1 MVRASRYFENLDRE
15 ADIERC
21 QRVLRVVDEVLPNQT
36 SREMRAALIN
46 YLAAEQIAR
55 AIAGRG
61 E

>member
-1 MVRASRYFENLDRE
+1 MVRASQYFENLDRE

-21 QRVLRVVDEVLPNQT
+21 QRVLSVIDEVLPNQT

-46 YLAAEQIAR
+46 YMAAEQIAQ